1 MFLPRLTPI
10 CCTGARTSP
19 GPRAPALSIATSFTR
34 SISLPS
40 SARRRTKATGYP
52 SPTVEW
58 TDLGEVGTAQ
68 KRGMLCQEPHASAK
82 SLSASAACSLAREG
96 GGGAFD
102 FAAAAPLLHNPG
114 GNIAQQLV
122 ATYLPGPLG
131 FRAAHRRSSPS
142 VAFDHEGNG
151 GITHHGGKIFHERAG

>member
-1 MFLPRLTPI
+1 M
-10 CCTGARTSP
+10 
-19 GPRAPALSIATSFTR
+19 
-34 SISLPS
+34 
-40 SARRRTKATGYP
+40 
-52 SPTVEW
+52 
-58 TDLGEVGTAQ
+58 GEVGTAQ

-82 SLSASAACSLAREG
+82 SLSAPGASRLARD
-96 GGGAFD
+96 GGGAL
-102 FAAAAPLLHNPG
+102 ATNPAPLLHNPG